1 MEGQRGGAGRGEGEV
16 GGRTRRR
23 AGGAMDR
30 RRHLVGCVRPTVD
43 EGMREQAFALLN
55 DSQRTIFSSMTTRDQ
70 QHCLDVYNALREK
83 GHDDSD
89 LLIAALLHDAG
100 KGTIELWHR
109 VAFVVLERLSPRLLD
124 QFARPGDGGDWRQ
137 ALHRCRNHPELGAE
151 LARQAGSSERVV
163 KLISEHGAD
172 DKQMA
177 ALKAADESA

>member
-1 MEGQRGGAGRGEGEV
+1 MRLAS
-16 GGRTRRR
+16 R
-23 AGGAMDR
+23 ALYRSRQFFGS
-30 RRHLVGCVRPTVD
+30 VRPRVD
-43 EGMREQAFALLN
+43 EVLREQAFALLN
-55 DSQRTIFSSMTTRDQ
+55 DSQRTLFSSMTTRDQ

-89 LLIAALLHDAG
+89 LLVAALLHDAG
-100 KGTIELWHR
+100 KGKIELWHR
-109 VAFVVLERLSPRLLD
+109 VAFVVLEATSPRLLD
-124 QFARPGDGGDWRQ
+124 RFARPGNGGDWRQ

-172 DKQMA
+172 DRQMA

>member
-1 MEGQRGGAGRGEGEV
+1 MRLAS
-16 GGRTRRR
+16 R
-23 AGGAMDR
+23 ALYRSRQFFGS
-30 RRHLVGCVRPTVD
+30 VRPRVD
-43 EGMREQAFALLN
+43 EVLREQAFAILN
-55 DSQRTIFSSMTTRDQ
+55 DSQRTLFSSMTTRDK

-83 GHDDSD
+83 GHDDND

-109 VAFVVLERLSPRLLD
+109 VAFVVLEATSPRLLD
-124 QFARPGDGGDWRQ
+124 RFARPGNGGNWRQ

-163 KLISEHGAD
+163 TLISEHGAD
-172 DKQMA
+172 DRQMA

>member
-1 MEGQRGGAGRGEGEV
+1 MRLAS
-16 GGRTRRR
+16 R
-23 AGGAMDR
+23 ALYRSRQFFGS
-30 RRHLVGCVRPTVD
+30 VRPRVD
-43 EGMREQAFALLN
+43 EALREQAFALLN
-55 DSQRTIFSSMTTRDQ
+55 DSQRQLFSSMTTRDK
-70 QHCLDVYNALREK
+70 QHCLDVYSALREK

-89 LLIAALLHDAG
+89 LLVAALLHDAG

-151 LARQAGSSERVV
+151 LARQAGSSERIV

-172 DKQMA
+172 DRQMA

>member
-1 MEGQRGGAGRGEGEV
+1 MRLAS
-16 GGRTRRR
+16 R
-23 AGGAMDR
+23 ALYRSRQFFGS
-30 RRHLVGCVRPTVD
+30 VRPRVD
-43 EGMREQAFALLN
+43 EVLREQAFALLN
-55 DSQRTIFSSMTTRDQ
+55 DSQRTLFSSLTTRDQ

-83 GHDDSD
+83 GHDDND

-109 VAFVVLERLSPRLLD
+109 VAFVVLEATSPRLLD
-124 QFARPGDGGDWRQ
+124 RFARPGDGGNWRQ

-163 KLISEHGAD
+163 TLISEHGAD
-172 DKQMA
+172 DRQMA

>member
-1 MEGQRGGAGRGEGEV
+1 MRLAS
-16 GGRTRRR
+16 R
-23 AGGAMDR
+23 ALYRSRQFFGS
-30 RRHLVGCVRPTVD
+30 VRPRVD
-43 EGMREQAFALLN
+43 EVLREQAFALLN
-55 DSQRTIFSSMTTRDQ
+55 DSQRTLFSSLTTRDQ

-83 GHDDSD
+83 GHDDND

-100 KGTIELWHR
+100 KGKIGLWHR
-109 VAFVVLERLSPRLLD
+109 VAFVVLETMSPRLLD

-163 KLISEHGAD
+163 TLISEHGAD
-172 DKQMA
+172 DRQMA

>member
-1 MEGQRGGAGRGEGEV
+1 MRLAS
-16 GGRTRRR
+16 R
-23 AGGAMDR
+23 ALYRSRQFFGS
-30 RRHLVGCVRPTVD
+30 VRPRVD
-43 EGMREQAFALLN
+43 EALREQAFALLN
-55 DSQRTIFSSMTTRDQ
+55 DSQRTLFSSMTTRDQ

-124 QFARPGDGGDWRQ
+124 RIARPGDGGDWRQ

-163 KLISEHGAD
+163 TLISEHGAD
-172 DKQMA
+172 DRQMA
-177 ALKAADESA
+177 ALKAADESV

>member
-1 MEGQRGGAGRGEGEV
+1 MRLAS
-16 GGRTRRR
+16 R
-23 AGGAMDR
+23 ALYRSRQFFGS
-30 RRHLVGCVRPTVD
+30 VRPRVD
-43 EGMREQAFALLN
+43 EVLREQAFALLN
-55 DSQRTIFSSMTTRDQ
+55 DSQRTLFSSMTTRDQ

-89 LLIAALLHDAG
+89 LLVAALLHDAG

-109 VAFVVLERLSPRLLD
+109 VAFVVLEATSPRLLD
-124 QFARPGDGGDWRQ
+124 RFARPGNGGNWRQ

-163 KLISEHGAD
+163 TLISEHGAD
-172 DKQMA
+172 DRQMA

>member
-1 MEGQRGGAGRGEGEV
+1 MRLAS
-16 GGRTRRR
+16 R
-23 AGGAMDR
+23 ALYRSRQFFGSVHPR
-30 RRHLVGCVRPTVD
+30 VD
-43 EGMREQAFALLN
+43 EALREQAFALLSG
-55 DSQRTIFSSMTTRDQ
+55 SQRQLFSSMTTRDQ